1 MTIPRMH
8 LFEFEDQSWFPGRL
22 RDFMTDYLRFV
33 MTKLKIYRHTVPI
46 LAKAIRHSGSSKIVD
61 LCSGGSGPVRP
72 LLAELADQGL
82 AVRITLTD
90 RYPNVAA
97 FERVTEAS
105 AGAVDYVRAPID
117 ARAVPPTLEGFRTFH
132 NSFHHFEPADARA
145 ILLDAVSANQPIG
158 IFEWPSRTLGR
169 IVPLVLVP
177 LAVLIFT
184 PFLRPRRLDRFLWTY
199 LIRVVPL
206 AVFWDGL
213 VSHLRAYTMAELR
226 TFAEAVEAGHY
237 VWEIGE
243 SRVQSVPGKVTYLV
257 GYPAPPEIFPPMA

>member
-8 LFEFEDQSWFPGRL
+8 LFELEDQSWFPSRL

-97 FERVTEAS
+97 FERVTEAGAPH
-105 AGAVDYVRAPID
+105 AGRPCRRGED
-117 ARAVPPTLEGFRTFH
+117 EF
-132 NSFHHFEPADARA
+132 
-145 ILLDAVSANQPIG
+145 LDFG
-158 IFEWPSRTLGR
+158 WGR
-169 IVPLVLVP
+169 ISHQ
-177 LAVLIFT
+177 
-184 PFLRPRRLDRFLWTY
+184 
-199 LIRVVPL
+199 
-206 AVFWDGL
+206 
-213 VSHLRAYTMAELR
+213 VSDLP
-226 TFAEAVEAGHY
+226 GH
-237 VWEIGE
+237 
-243 SRVQSVPGKVTYLV
+243 
-257 GYPAPPEIFPPMA
+257 